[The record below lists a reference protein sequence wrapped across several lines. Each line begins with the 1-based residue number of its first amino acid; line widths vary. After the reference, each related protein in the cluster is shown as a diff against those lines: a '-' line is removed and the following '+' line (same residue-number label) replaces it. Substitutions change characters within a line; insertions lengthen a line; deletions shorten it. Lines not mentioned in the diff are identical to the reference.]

1 MTHWTEET
9 FVERAEV
16 FATNFEARMDEA
28 STDITHLLDLAES
41 HGIEPDT
48 VLDVPCGIGRHA
60 AELAARDI
68 DVHGVD
74 LSPEYVDSAIERAA
88 DRGVADATRFFVG
101 DMRELSAVDGLDE
114 GGYDL
119 VLNCWTSFGYFDD
132 ATNEAVA
139 EALYRRVGADGALVL
154 ELTNK
159 TGVLANFCSST
170 VAEHGDTLHLER
182 RSYEPETGRMESE
195 ITILREDEAN
205 YERVGEMTWDLR
217 LYGPAELRRL
227 LERAGFETI
236 RCYAGLDGDSLD
248 PTSTRM
254 AVVAKP

>member
-28 STDITHLLDLAES
+28 PTDVANLLDLAES

-60 AELAARDI
+60 TELAARGI
-68 DVHGVD
+68 EVHGID
-74 LSPEYVDSAIERAA
+74 LSPEYVETAGKRAA
-88 DRGVADATRFFVG
+88 DRGVADATQFFVG
-101 DMRELSAVDGLDE
+101 DMRELSAVDGLDG

-139 EALYRRVGADGALVL
+139 EALYRRVDTDGALVL

-159 TGVLANFCSST
+159 VGVLADFRPSA

-182 RSYEPETGRMESE
+182 RSYEPTTGRMESE
-195 ITILREDEAN
+195 ITILRHDDG
-205 YERVGEMTWDLR
+205 YEPVGEMTWDLR
-217 LYGPAELRRL
+217 LYDPAELRRL
-227 LERAGFETI
+227 LERVGFETI
-236 RCYAGLDGDSLD
+236 RCYAGLDGKSLE
-248 PTSTRM
+248 PASTRM